1 MLGVDGS
8 TETAI
13 QSRDTIHAEDRKVDL
28 VVRELD
34 RYGVK
39 VAGLQETKWM
49 GNAVYDVRESVVITA
64 GRSTPELSQPIQRGE
79 GVAIVLVDQP
89 YQHG

>member
-8 TETAI
+8 IEIAI
-13 QSRDTIHAEDRKVDL
+13 QSRDIIHAEVDL

-34 RYGVK
+34 RYDVI

-49 GNAVYDVRESVVITA
+49 GSAVFDVRESVLLTA
-64 GRSTPELSQPIQRGE
+64 GRPP
-79 GVAIVLVDQP
+79 
-89 YQHG
+89 